1 MQIFCRR
8 IGLRE
13 NAFRQTCLLRSKAG
27 QQNVFDIGERISGLR
42 GIVKLQNT
50 LNFLCN
56 LYVKTVGNL
65 RLVVGRLVLRSH
77 HLRGFF
83 FRYLISTLNQL
94 IELLCT
100 DRRFLFVE
108 DAAVLQDQG
117 IHLRCMN
124 AEHGNF
130 FICHLGG
137 MRIHPIDEGIALR
150 QQVQIQSRQRQAR
163 ILEHFNARLD
173 IVFFGGNR

>member
-1 MQIFCRR
+1 MQIFCWR

-13 NAFRQTCLLRSKAG
+13 NTFCQTCLLRGKAG
-27 QQNVFDIGERISGLR
+27 QQYVFDIVKRISSLC

-56 LYVKTVGNL
+56 LYIKTVGDL
-65 RLVVGRLVLRSH
+65 RLVVGRLVLGSH
-77 HLRGFF
+77 HLSGFF

-100 DRRFLFVE
+100 DRRFLLVE
-108 DAAVLQDQG
+108 NTAVLQNQG
-117 IHLRCMN
+117 IHLSRMN

-130 FICHLGG
+130 FLCHFGS

-150 QQVQIQSRQRQAR
+150 QQVQVQSRQRQAR
-163 ILEHFNARLD
+163 IFKHFNAWLD
-173 IVFFGGNR
+173 IVFFGGNS